1 MASDRASLPKA
12 YEPSEVESR
21 WYSFWKERGYFAA
34 QDVSDKPPYCIVIP
48 PPNITGSLHMGHA
61 VFVTLQDILI
71 RWKRMS
77 GYNALWLPGTDHAGI
92 ATQMIVERELVAKE
106 GLSRH
111 DLGREKFLERVWAWK
126 AKYGSRITEQFQV
139 LGASLDWARERFTLD
154 EGLSRAVREAFVR
167 LWEEGLIYRANRLI
181 NWCPKDRTAL
191 SDLEVDHEEG
201 AQGELFEFAYP
212 LSDGSGEIVVATTR
226 PETMLGDTAVA
237 VHPDDERYRHL
248 IGKTVRHPF
257 TGEEIPIVAD
267 AILVDPEFGTGA
279 VKITPAHDFNDFEVG
294 KRHGLPM
301 KNVLNPDGTLNEAAG
316 RFAGMDRFEARK
328 AVKEELGKLGL
339 ARGTRP
345 HVMAL
350 GRCQRC
356 GTVVEPYLSLQ
367 WFVKI
372 EPLARPAI
380 EAVERGDTVFIP
392 EQWTNTYMA
401 WMRDIRDW
409 CISRQLWW
417 GHRIPA
423 FYCPDGHVTVTRQ
436 DPEACATCGS
446 TELVQDEDVL
456 DTWFSSG
463 LWPFSTLG
471 WPDDTQALRTFYP
484 TTVLETGFD
493 IIFFWVARMMMMGLH
508 FMGEVPF
515 RTVYLHPMVRDEKGE
530 KMSKTKG
537 NVIDPLEV
545 TEKYGADALRF
556 TLAAMTAQG
565 RDIKLSL
572 ERVAGYKAFA
582 NKIWNA
588 ARFALLHLDRAD
600 MKAAP
605 EPAKWSDADRWIV
618 SRYHRAVA
626 ETLEALEAFRFNEA
640 TSRVYQ
646 FIWHELCDWY
656 IELVKPRL
664 YDGMEEEKAVSA
676 RVLRDVLDGSLRL
689 LHPFMPFV
697 TEEIWQKLPRA
708 EGDPDSIMIADY
720 PRPDPDLV
728 EDEAAQRFDTLIAWV
743 QAIRSLRVDL
753 SIPEGAEIE
762 VFFDADEETTAWLR
776 DRVFWLG
783 RLAKVRRAAPRSE
796 AWPERSPSGFV
807 KGIEFRIALEGV
819 VNREELVAKL
829 RKEEEKLAAELSK
842 LQARLSNERFLA
854 RAPAEVVE
862 KDRALAAEQEGRLQ
876 RIRENISMLSAEG

>member
-1 MASDRASLPKA
+1 
-12 YEPSEVESR
+12 
-21 WYSFWKERGYFAA
+21 
-34 QDVSDKPPYCIVIP
+34 
-48 PPNITGSLHMGHA
+48 
-61 VFVTLQDILI
+61 
-71 RWKRMS
+71 WKRMS

-212 LSDGSGEIVVATTR
+212 LSDGSGEIGMATTR

-493 IIFFWVARMMMMGLH
+493 IIFFWVA
-508 FMGEVPF
+508 
-515 RTVYLHPMVRDEKGE
+515 
-530 KMSKTKG
+530 
-537 NVIDPLEV
+537 
-545 TEKYGADALRF
+545 
-556 TLAAMTAQG
+556 
-565 RDIKLSL
+565 
-572 ERVAGYKAFA
+572 
-582 NKIWNA
+582 
-588 ARFALLHLDRAD
+588 
-600 MKAAP
+600 
-605 EPAKWSDADRWIV
+605 
-618 SRYHRAVA
+618 
-626 ETLEALEAFRFNEA
+626 
-640 TSRVYQ
+640 
-646 FIWHELCDWY
+646 
-656 IELVKPRL
+656 
-664 YDGMEEEKAVSA
+664 
-676 RVLRDVLDGSLRL
+676 
-689 LHPFMPFV
+689 
-697 TEEIWQKLPRA
+697 
-708 EGDPDSIMIADY
+708 
-720 PRPDPDLV
+720 
-728 EDEAAQRFDTLIAWV
+728 
-743 QAIRSLRVDL
+743 
-753 SIPEGAEIE
+753 
-762 VFFDADEETTAWLR
+762 
-776 DRVFWLG
+776 
-783 RLAKVRRAAPRSE
+783 
-796 AWPERSPSGFV
+796 
-807 KGIEFRIALEGV
+807 
-819 VNREELVAKL
+819 
-829 RKEEEKLAAELSK
+829 
-842 LQARLSNERFLA
+842 
-854 RAPAEVVE
+854 
-862 KDRALAAEQEGRLQ
+862 
-876 RIRENISMLSAEG
+876 